1 MLTGAYDTDEKRVYY
16 RVLKSIDVS
25 DESQL
30 SKVMVML
37 GDAVLK
43 GLAVRV
49 QLGAPPIIDTCAYFF
64 HRRAKEYAAMP
75 FCLTQHNRM
84 APSH

>member
-1 MLTGAYDTDEKRVYY
+1 MYIASVCHARMLTGAYDTDEKRVYY

-25 DESQL
+25 DESQS

-49 QLGAPPIIDTCAYFF
+49 QLGTPPVTDSCAYFF
-64 HRRAKEYAAMP
+64 IEELRSMP
-75 FCLTQHNRM
+75 QCHF
-84 APSH
+84 A